1 LKDGHIDRF
10 LGGLRERVR
19 QSKGFSD
26 LARASR
32 LNREALYKA
41 ISPTGNPRLDTL
53 VSVLQATGLSL
64 QVAARQE
71 RDDEHAAL
79 EMAAKYVWWKDPPK
93 ALADFTLFIAQ
104 LMTFA
109 TMRDT
114 RWMLDTYRTSELR
127 NALHNAPPGIFNG
140 RSWHFWHHKLGMPD
154 IPEMPAR
161 RMSA

>member
-1 LKDGHIDRF
+1 MLEGRVDQF
-10 LGGLRERVR
+10 LGVLRELVR
-19 QSKGFSD
+19 QSKGFSE

-41 ISPTGNPRLDTL
+41 ISPTGNPCLDTL
-53 VSVLQATGLSL
+53 VSVLRATGLSL
-64 QVAARQE
+64 QVVARE
-71 RDDEHAAL
+71 DRDDQLVVL
-79 EMAAKYVWWKDPPK
+79 EMAAKYVWWKDPPE

-104 LMTFA
+104 MMTFG
-109 TMRDT
+109 TMGDT

-127 NALHNAPPGIFNG
+127 DVLRNPPPGIFNG

-154 IPEMPAR
+154 VPEMPAR